1 MIPPGQKSPCTCLE
15 TLLLRMLRRSGARG
29 CLSIWVPHMHTH
41 TQHRSCDDLLPIL
54 LYVVIK
60 SKLETVHTESMYM
73 QDFIGT
79 PPYHLLNVLSS
90 SHIHTT
96 RN

>member
-1 MIPPGQKSPCTCLE
+1 
-15 TLLLRMLRRSGARG
+15 ML
-29 CLSIWVPHMHTH
+29 IPHMGATR

-79 PPYHLLNVLSS
+79 PPYHLLNVKLVAHPHDAQLTS
-90 SHIHTT
+90 
-96 RN
+96 

>member
-1 MIPPGQKSPCTCLE
+1 
-15 TLLLRMLRRSGARG
+15 MLIHMGATR
-29 CLSIWVPHMHTH
+29 

-79 PPYHLLNVLSS
+79 PPYHPLNVKLVAHAHAHPHAHDAQLTS
-90 SHIHTT
+90 
-96 RN
+96 